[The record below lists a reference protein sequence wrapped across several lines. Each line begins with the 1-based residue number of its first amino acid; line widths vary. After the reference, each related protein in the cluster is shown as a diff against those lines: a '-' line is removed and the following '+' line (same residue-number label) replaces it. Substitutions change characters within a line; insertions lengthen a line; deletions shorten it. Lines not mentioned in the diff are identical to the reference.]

1 MAAATGTE
9 NPVRE
14 MVRVAPNP
22 QPFVIWSRNNNGLR
36 VYRHE
41 HLARKVGL

>member
-1 MAAATGTE
+1 
-9 NPVRE
+9 VRE
-14 MVRVAPNP
+14 MVRVAPRP
-22 QPFVIWSRNNNGLR
+22 QPFVVWSRNNSGLR